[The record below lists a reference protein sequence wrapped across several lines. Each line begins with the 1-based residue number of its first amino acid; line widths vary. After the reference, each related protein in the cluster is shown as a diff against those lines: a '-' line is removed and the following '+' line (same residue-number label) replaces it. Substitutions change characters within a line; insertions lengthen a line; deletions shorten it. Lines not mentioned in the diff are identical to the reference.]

1 MSALSRRMRRWFK
14 SITGWCRGK
23 NTPRRVTVLL
33 GGVLVVGIATSAWFW
48 SDLRASINSSG
59 DTEPLSATVRNLAL
73 IIGGIFAVILTF
85 WRIRVSEEQAD
96 TARLSL
102 LNERFQRGAEMLG
115 SDVLAVRLG
124 GIHALDDLARERP
137 DVHHVRV
144 VALLCAFVRHPTGF
158 EKNPGVRVTG
168 EGAATMYEMRPDVRA
183 ALEAVA
189 YRSEEGILIE
199 NNSDVPT
206 DGLLDLQGVD
216 LRGVQ
221 LARSNFCGANLQE
234 ANLHHANLSGANL
247 SGANLQNTEL
257 SSVALEPYGMIG
269 ASADLSY
276 AMLDGAVM
284 TNTLASGANFSH
296 AHLGTSSNTNMI
308 RDIDMGAM
316 KLSYADLSHAVLG
329 TADLR
334 DATLEGCDLTGTVFC
349 ETTISA
355 LHASPRSESQ
365 EVLALLTQAQLDTAR
380 CVPGH
385 RRSSKAQR
393 QT

>member
-1 MSALSRRMRRWFK
+1 MSALSKRMKRWFK
-14 SITGWCRGK
+14 TSTGWCRDK
-23 NTPRRVTVLL
+23 NAPRRVTVLL
-33 GGVLVVGIATSAWFW
+33 GGVLAVGIGISAWFW

-137 DVHHVRV
+137 DLHHVRV

-158 EKNPGVRVTG
+158 EKNPSVRVTG

-183 ALEAVA
+183 AIEAVA
-189 YRSEEGILIE
+189 YRSEDGILIE

-216 LRGVQ
+216 FRGIQ
-221 LARSNFCGANLQE
+221 LARSNFCGSNLQE
-234 ANLHHANLSGANL
+234 AKLHHANLSGANL
-247 SGANLQNTEL
+247 S
-257 SSVALEPYGMIG
+257 
-269 ASADLSY
+269 
-276 AMLDGAVM
+276 
-284 TNTLASGANFSH
+284 
-296 AHLGTSSNTNMI
+296 
-308 RDIDMGAM
+308 
-316 KLSYADLSHAVLG
+316 YADLQNAELLG
-329 TADLR
+329 D
-334 DATLEGCDLTGTVFC
+334 C
-349 ETTISA
+349 
-355 LHASPRSESQ
+355 
-365 EVLALLTQAQLDTAR
+365 
-380 CVPGH
+380 
-385 RRSSKAQR
+385 
-393 QT
+393 